1 MKVITKK
8 PILVGNAT
16 EIMSGDNGEKT
27 IGVLAPTTP
36 KLTDPLATTLANPN
50 STTPSNQALASA
62 TRAER
67 LKKGVEKARGLYE
80 KGQESGLFSTLGN
93 ILGLNK
99 KKQEP
104 VPVVAAASEPE
115 NKDNTMKYVLIGGGV
130 LALGVIVYLATRR
143 SGNGK

>member
-16 EIMSGDNGEKT
+16 EIMSGPTGSET
-27 IGVLAPTTP
+27 TGVLAPVTP

-50 STTPSNQALASA
+50 STTPSNQALESA

-67 LKKGVEKARGLYE
+67 FKKGVDKARGLYE

-99 KKQEP
+99 KKEQP
-104 VPVVAAASEPE
+104 VPVVAAAPEPE
-115 NKDNTMKYVLIGGGV
+115 KKDNTMKYVLIGGGV